1 MGQPAEQSK
10 RDSYRYPF
18 AAVLIAALVLSGLV
32 FCGMGLSACRP
43 MPAAGVT
50 PPVVLRQGAA
60 FSITESF
67 DLGDGKA
74 RVYRIPL
81 PQGGTVGVN
90 LKIHSGPRVDAFA
103 VSEKAYASYPAT
115 GSGEPFSLQM
125 GTSYDRCF
133 TLGPGIWYVGV
144 WNRSDRR
151 DWQDLVIDP
160 ATLAIDPVHG
170 RLRVAN
176 DLAAE
181 DPNERPVSVYWS
193 IESWIGKRPG
203 VWTPPIP
210 FNYRWEVQ
218 QEGRRGQDFVVE
230 PGLTPGRLRGSWS
243 SAGKSVG
250 VPGADDD
257 TVNHFRLY
265 AFGKL
270 LLSQEHSASG
280 TFDLAIQK
288 PGSYDFVF
296 DPPTQPRHS
305 NRIVTLKG
313 VYEPQ

>member
-1 MGQPAEQSK
+1 MIVRSG
-10 RDSYRYPF
+10 F
-18 AAVLIAALVLSGLV
+18 VLLLA
-32 FCGMGLSACRP
+32 LSACRP
-43 MPAAGVT
+43 KPAAAVT

-67 DLGDGKA
+67 DLGEGKA

-90 LKIHSGPRVDAFA
+90 LKIRSGPRLEPFA
-103 VSEKAYASYPAT
+103 VSEKAYASYPTT
-115 GSGEPFSLQM
+115 GSGAPFSNSPT
-125 GTSYDRCF
+125 GPYYDYCF

-151 DWQDLVIDP
+151 DWSDLVIDP
-160 ATLAIDPVHG
+160 ATLAIDPSHG
-170 RLRVAN
+170 QLRLAD

-181 DPNERPVSVYWS
+181 SPDDRPVSVHWS

-203 VWTPPIP
+203 AWTPPIP
-210 FNYRWEVQ
+210 FDYRWEVQ
-218 QEGRRGQDFVVE
+218 PEGRRGQNVVVE

-243 SAGKSVG
+243 SAGKSAG

-257 TVNHFRLY
+257 TLDQFRLY
-265 AFGKL
+265 AFGEL

-280 TFDLAIQK
+280 TFDLRIQK
-288 PGSYDFVF
+288 PGSYEFIF
-296 DPPTQPRHS
+296 SPPAQPRHS